1 MALVK
6 TNANAKFNETIEAH
20 INLNLD
26 KKTGQVLRGNVIFPK
41 KFGKTL
47 SIWAF
52 VSSEKIDKA
61 KAAGAA
67 KAGGEELVKE
77 IESSGK
83 ANFDL
88 AVAEPSLMRALAKV
102 AKILGPKGLMPSP
115 KNCTVSDKSIE
126 AIKEFSAGKVSFKSD
141 EAGILHQTIGKADF
155 SLEELSANF
164 KALMSEIERVRPESQ
179 KGVLKRSVYLTST
192 MGRSVKVL

>member
-1 MALVK
+1 LIATPDAMRVVGKL
-6 TNANAKFNETIEAH
+6 
-20 INLNLD
+20 
-26 KKTGQVLRGNVIFPK
+26 GQV
-41 KFGKTL
+41 
-47 SIWAF
+47 
-52 VSSEKIDKA
+52 
-61 KAAGAA
+61 
-67 KAGGEELVKE
+67 
-77 IESSGK
+77 
-83 ANFDL
+83 
-88 AVAEPSLMRALAKV
+88 
-102 AKILGPKGLMPSP
+102 LGPKGLMPSP
-115 KNCTVSDKSIE
+115 KNGTVSDKSIE

>member
-1 MALVK
+1 
-6 TNANAKFNETIEAH
+6 
-20 INLNLD
+20 
-26 KKTGQVLRGNVIFPK
+26 
-41 KFGKTL
+41 
-47 SIWAF
+47 
-52 VSSEKIDKA
+52 
-61 KAAGAA
+61 
-67 KAGGEELVKE
+67 
-77 IESSGK
+77 
-83 ANFDL
+83 
-88 AVAEPSLMRALAKV
+88 MRALAKV

-115 KNCTVSDKSIE
+115 KNGTVSDKSIE